1 MSFRT
6 LASIAALAMFTAALL
21 PAQRNNEAPKAK
33 TSNLPRTPDGH
44 PDFQGI
50 WTNATLTPLE
60 RGVVVA
66 ITGERVGAPSVTT
79 LNISDQDAAA
89 YEKRI
94 KDVGSFDRRD
104 GGADSDVS
112 RAYNNLFIDR
122 GTELAR
128 VDGTKRTSLIID
140 PPDGKIPPLTEQAR
154 QKAATRTGGRYDSVE
169 DRPLGERCITGF
181 GSAVGPP
188 MLPVG
193 YNSNYQI
200 VQTPGYVMIMSE
212 MIHEVRTIHMDGRPH
227 LTQDVRQWLGD
238 SVGHWEGDTL
248 VVETTNFTGKTRF
261 RGADENLRVTER
273 FKRVDANTIL
283 YRFTI
288 DDPSAF
294 TKPWTAEYP
303 FVAAQGPI
311 YEYACHEGN
320 YALTDILAGARKTES
335 EGQAK

>member
-1 MSFRT
+1 MRFRI
-6 LASIAALAMFTAALL
+6 LASLAAFTSLIMAPLPGQTSRAA
-21 PAQRNNEAPKAK
+21 AK
-33 TSNLPRTPDGH
+33 TKTWTMPRTPDGH

-60 RGVVVA
+60 RGIVVA
-66 ITGERVGAPSVTT
+66 ITGERVGAPPITT

-89 YEKRI
+89 YEKKI

-122 GTELAR
+122 GNELAR
-128 VDGTKRTSLIID
+128 VDGSKRTSLIID
-140 PPDGKIPPLTEQAR
+140 PPDGKIPPLTPEAR
-154 QKAATRTGGRYDSVE
+154 ARAAARPVNRFDSVE
-169 DRPLGERCITGF
+169 DRPLGERCLTGF
-181 GSAVGPP
+181 GSTVGPP

-193 YNSNYQI
+193 YNNNYQI
-200 VQTPGYVMIMSE
+200 VQTRGYVMILAE
-212 MIHEVRTIHMDGRPH
+212 MIHEVRIIHMDGRSH
-227 LTQDVRQWLGD
+227 LASSVRQWLGD

-261 RGADENLRVTER
+261 RGSGESLRVIEHFT
-273 FKRVDANTIL
+273 RVDAGTIL

-288 DDPSAF
+288 DDPSTF

-303 FVAAQGPI
+303 FRATVGPI
-311 YEYACHEGN
+311 FEYACHEGN
-320 YALTDILAGARKTES
+320 YAEADILGGARKS
-335 EGQAK
+335 DAAAKVK